1 MARKAASTADG
12 FDHLFDCR
20 EAENNLTIGA
30 PGSDTLL
37 KTAEIF
43 REASLHRHEA
53 ASKAGGAMFQY
64 GPRAGYRPFR

>member
-1 MARKAASTADG
+1 MADG

-20 EAENNLTIGA
+20 GAENNLTIGA
-30 PGSDTLL
+30 PGEDTLM

-43 REASLHRHEA
+43 RKASQHRYEA
-53 ASKAGGAMFQY
+53 ATEAKGAMFQY